1 MKTALPAPDLEERV
15 EPPGASI
22 SPAEVKLNR
31 WLDQYTPA
39 FYDRLQRFI
48 QQERYGLS
56 FDPLNLYRSSPAI
69 RYVVPHDPLEPS
81 AADRQQKHP
90 FEERPSLPEMPQY
103 KPGITYGEA
112 PR

>member
-1 MKTALPAPDLEERV
+1 MSPADLEKRV
-15 EPPGASI
+15 ELPGASI

-48 QQERYGLS
+48 QQERYGLPL
-56 FDPLNLYRSSPAI
+56 DPLNLYHSRPAS
-69 RYVVPHDPLEPS
+69 RYVVQRDPLEPS
-81 AADRQQKHP
+81 VADRQQKRP
-90 FEERPSLPEMPQY
+90 YEERPGLPEMPQY
-103 KPGITYGEA
+103 KPGITYGDA